1 MHIPATFYDATG
13 QFESYAIV
21 LGRKGCCKL
30 ANGIEQVSDL
40 LIVAFEPLLKFGELG
55 EELLI
60 GGEHFAHAHECANH
74 KDTHLDGSCRI
85 QNVGRHDSAMFGKSK
100 RQITAAAMA

>member
-40 LIVAFEPLLKFGELG
+40 LIVAFETLLKFGELG
-55 EELLI
+55 E
-60 GGEHFAHAHECANH
+60 
-74 KDTHLDGSCRI
+74 
-85 QNVGRHDSAMFGKSK
+85 
-100 RQITAAAMA
+100 